1 MMYRRVIPIFLL
13 VILSASLASAGINPF
28 AKKKSKKDNNP
39 IAGIDSKQPDKVLFD
54 RAMDALKKNRFDVA
68 RVTLQT
74 LINTYPDSEYVARA
88 KLAIGDAWYKE
99 GGSTGLAQAEIEYKD
114 FITFFPNMPEAAEA
128 QLKVANIHYKQM
140 EKPDRDYAHAK
151 RAEDEYKQLIQQ
163 FPDSQLV
170 PQAKQRLREVQEVL
184 AEREYRI
191 GRFYY
196 LRESYIA
203 GIARLKTLTDT
214 YPLYSKA
221 ETALYM
227 LGDSYE
233 HEIDLTRASK
243 RLPENAKGKVLQEFS
258 ENAAAAYDK
267 IITHYPTSPEADL
280 AKKRL
285 VAMHLPVPTPTPQAV
300 AQYKAEEAGRKQLG
314 MKARMMLTMHK
325 KPDIS
330 AAAKT
335 GEPTM
340 EEPPQTSAPD
350 LMKKTDAT
358 IVAALTGKPVPK
370 DGDKTAA
377 KPEASSSSSSSGSDD
392 NNVSV
397 STTGSTATP
406 DKTDTP
412 SSSSPATAASPNK
425 TEATPSSDPQAALP
439 APAQVNDAAQP
450 DSAQS
455 SSSDKNQPAASPDG
469 KKTGDDSSTDN
480 KNESSSKK
488 KKKGFFHKIIPF

>member
-1 MMYRRVIPIFLL
+1 MVRKVLTLALL
-13 VILSASLASAGINPF
+13 AATLMIATGCHH
-28 AKKKSKKDNNP
+28 SKVTNP
-39 IAGIDSKQPDKVLFD
+39 IADINSKQPDKVLFD
-54 RAMDALKKNRFDVA
+54 RAMDAMKHGKYDVA
-68 RVTLQT
+68 RLWRQT
-74 LINTYPDSEYVARA
+74 LINTYPDSEYIARA
-88 KLAIGDAWYKE
+88 KLSVGDSWYDE

-140 EKPDRDYAHAK
+140 EKPDRDYTHAK
-151 RAEDEYKQLIQQ
+151 RAEDEYKQLVQQ

-170 PQAKQRLREVQEVL
+170 PQAKQHLREVQEVL

-214 YPLYSKA
+214 YPLYSKS

-243 RLPENAKGKVLQEFS
+243 RLPENAKGKVLQEFADS
-258 ENAAAAYDK
+258 AAAAYAR
-267 IITHYPTSPEADL
+267 IITHYPGSPEAGL
-280 AKKRL
+280 AKQRL
-285 VAMHLPVPTPTPQAV
+285 VALHLPVPTPTNEAI

-314 MKARMMLTMHK
+314 MKAKMMLTMHK

-330 AAAKT
+330 AAAKA

-358 IVAALTGKPVPK
+358 ILAALTGKPVAK
-370 DGDKTAA
+370 DGEKTAA
-377 KPEASSSSSSSGSDD
+377 KPESSSSSSGSGD
-392 NNVSV
+392 NSLSV
-397 STTGSTATP
+397 STGSTAKP
-406 DKTDTP
+406 DE
-412 SSSSPATAASPNK
+412 PAAN
-425 TEATPSSDPQAALP
+425 SDPQTALP
-439 APAQVNDAAQP
+439 APPQVNDAAQP
-450 DSAQS
+450 DSAQGS
-455 SSSDKNQPAASPDG
+455 TSDKE
-469 KKTGDDSSTDN
+469 K
-480 KNESSSKK
+480 
-488 KKKGFFHKIIPF
+488 

>member
-1 MMYRRVIPIFLL
+1 MVRKVLTLALL
-13 VILSASLASAGINPF
+13 AATLMIATGCHH
-28 AKKKSKKDNNP
+28 SKVTNP
-39 IAGIDSKQPDKVLFD
+39 IADINSKQPDKVLFD
-54 RAMDALKKNRFDVA
+54 RAMDAMQHSHYDIA
-68 RVTLQT
+68 RLSLQT

-88 KLAIGDAWYKE
+88 KLGVGDAWFEE
-99 GGSTGLAQAEIEYKD
+99 GGSAGMAQAEVEYKD

-140 EKPDRDYAHAK
+140 EKPDRDYTHAK

-203 GIARLKTLTDT
+203 GIARLKTMTDT
-214 YPLYSKA
+214 YPLYSRS
-221 ETALYM
+221 ESALYM

-233 HEIDLTRASK
+233 HEIELTRASN
-243 RLPENAKGKVLQEFS
+243 RLPESAKGKVLQEFA
-258 ENAAAAYDK
+258 ENAAAAYDR
-267 IITHYPTSPEADL
+267 IISRYPGSPEAGL
-280 AKKRL
+280 AKQRL
-285 VAMHLPVPTPTPQAV
+285 VALHLPVPTPTNEAI

-314 MKARMMLTMHK
+314 MKAKMMLTMHK

-330 AAAKT
+330 AAAKA

-358 IVAALTGKPVPK
+358 ILAALTGKPAPK
-370 DGDKTAA
+370 DGEKAAA
-377 KPEASSSSSSSGSDD
+377 KPDASSSSSSGSGDTSL
-392 NNVSV
+392 SV
-397 STTGSTATP
+397 SAGGTATP
-406 DKTDTP
+406 DKTDAP
-412 SSSSPATAASPNK
+412 
-425 TEATPSSDPQAALP
+425 PSSDPQTALPAP

-450 DSAQS
+450 DSAQT
-455 SSSDKNQPAASPDG
+455 SSSDKDKPATATDE
-469 KKTGDDSSTDN
+469 KKKDDDSSTDA

-488 KKKGFFHKIIPF
+488 KKKGLFRKMIPF

>member
-1 MMYRRVIPIFLL
+1 MMYRRIIPIVLL
-13 VILSASLASAGINPF
+13 VILGASVASAGINPF

-140 EKPDRDYAHAK
+140 EKPDRDYTHAK

-170 PQAKQRLREVQEVL
+170 PQAKQKLRDVQEVL

-214 YPLYSKA
+214 YPLYSKS

-233 HEIDLTRASK
+233 HEIEITRASK
-243 RLPENAKGKVLQEFS
+243 RLPENAKGKVLQEFAD
-258 ENAAAAYDK
+258 NAAQAYTR
-267 IITHYPTSPEADL
+267 IVTRYPTSPEADE
-280 AKKRL
+280 AKKRFI
-285 VAMHLPVPTPTPQAV
+285 AMHLPVPTPTKEAI

-314 MKARMMLTMHK
+314 MKGRIMLNMHK
-325 KPDIS
+325 KPDMT
-330 AAAKT
+330 AAAKS
-335 GEPTM
+335 GDPTM

-350 LMKKTDAT
+350 LGKKTDAT
-358 IVAALTGKPVPK
+358 ILAALTGKPVPK
-370 DGDKTAA
+370 DGDKS
-377 KPEASSSSSSSGSDD
+377 KPATSSSSSDD

-397 STTGSTATP
+397 STGGTATATP
-406 DKTDTP
+406 DKNETAP
-412 SSSSPATAASPNK
+412 SSEPKSEAAPGSDTAV
-425 TEATPSSDPQAALP
+425 P
-439 APAQVNDAAQP
+439 APAQVNDAAP
-450 DSAQS
+450 DAAQS
-455 SSSDKNQPAASPDG
+455 SSSDKTKTATADE
-469 KKTGDDSSTDN
+469 KKKEDDSSTD
-480 KNESSSKK
+480 KNESTSKK
-488 KKKGFFHKIIPF
+488 KKKGLFRKMIPF

>member
-1 MMYRRVIPIFLL
+1 MYRRIIPIFLL
-13 VILSASLASAGINPF
+13 VVLSASLATAGINPF
-28 AKKKSKKDNNP
+28 SKKKSKKDNNP

-54 RAMDALKKNRFDVA
+54 RAMEALKKNRFDVA

-140 EKPDRDYAHAK
+140 EKPDRDYTHAK

-214 YPLYSKA
+214 YPLYSRA
-221 ETALYM
+221 ESALYM

-233 HEIDLTRASK
+233 HEIELTRASK
-243 RLPENAKGKVLQEFS
+243 RLPESAKGKVLQEFA
-258 ENAAAAYDK
+258 ENAAAAYSR
-267 IITHYPTSPEADL
+267 IISRYPTSAEAGM
-280 AKKRL
+280 AKQRL
-285 VAMHLPVPTPTPQAV
+285 VAMHLPVPTPTPAAI

-314 MKARMMLTMHK
+314 MKAKMMLTMHK

-330 AAAKT
+330 AAAKA

-358 IVAALTGKPVPK
+358 IVAALTGRPVPK

-377 KPEASSSSSSSGSDD
+377 KPETSSSSSSGSND
-392 NNVSV
+392 NNLSV
-397 STTGSTATP
+397 STTGSTAKPDEPAPNSAGTTSTP
-406 DKTDTP
+406 GKTDGST
-412 SSSSPATAASPNK
+412 
-425 TEATPSSDPQAALP
+425 SSDPQNALP
-439 APAQVNDAAQP
+439 APPQVNDAAQP
-450 DSAQS
+450 DSTQN
-455 SSSDKNQPAASPDG
+455 SSSDNDKQAASTDD
-469 KKTGDDSSTDN
+469 KKKDDDSSGEN

-488 KKKGFFHKIIPF
+488 KKKGFFHKMIPF

>member
-1 MMYRRVIPIFLL
+1 MMYKKFIPVFLL
-13 VILSASLASAGINPF
+13 VVLATTLASAGLNPF
-28 AKKKSKKDNNP
+28 AKKSKKKDNNP

-54 RAMDALKKNRFDVA
+54 RATEALRKNRYDVT

-140 EKPDRDYAHAK
+140 EKPDRDYTHAK

-203 GIARLKTLTDT
+203 GIARLKTMTDT
-214 YPLYSKA
+214 YPLYSRS
-221 ETALYM
+221 ESALYM

-233 HEIDLTRASK
+233 HEIELTRASK
-243 RLPENAKGKVLQEFS
+243 RLPESAKGKVLQEFADS
-258 ENAAAAYDK
+258 AAAAYAH
-267 IITHYPTSPEADL
+267 ISTRYPGSPEAGL
-280 AKKRL
+280 AKQRL
-285 VAMHLPVPTPTPQAV
+285 VALHLPVPTATPEAI

-314 MKARMMLTMHK
+314 MKGRMMLTMHK

-330 AAAKT
+330 AAAKA

-358 IVAALTGKPVPK
+358 ILAALTGKPAPK

-377 KPEASSSSSSSGSDD
+377 KPDASSSSSSGSGDTSL
-392 NNVSV
+392 SV
-397 STTGSTATP
+397 SAGGTATP
-406 DKTDTP
+406 DKTDAP
-412 SSSSPATAASPNK
+412 
-425 TEATPSSDPQAALP
+425 PSSDPQTALP
-439 APAQVNDAAQP
+439 APAQVNDAAP
-450 DSAQS
+450 ADSAQTS
-455 SSSDKNQPAASPDG
+455 SAQTSSSDKDKPATSTDE
-469 KKTGDDSSTDN
+469 KKKDDDSSTDT

-488 KKKGFFHKIIPF
+488 KKKGFFHKMIPF

>member
-1 MMYRRVIPIFLL
+1 MMFRRFVPVFLL
-13 VILSASLASAGINPF
+13 VILSVSVASAGLNPF
-28 AKKKSKKDNNP
+28 SKKKQKKDNNP

-54 RAMDALKKNRFDVA
+54 RAMESLKKNRFDVA

-140 EKPDRDYAHAK
+140 EKPDRDYNHAK

-163 FPDSQLV
+163 FPDSTLV

-214 YPLYSKA
+214 YPLYSRS
-221 ETALYM
+221 ESALYM

-233 HEIDLTRASK
+233 HEIELTRASK
-243 RLPENAKGKVLQEFS
+243 RLPESAKGKVLQEFAD
-258 ENAAAAYDK
+258 NAAAAYDR
-267 IITHYPTSPEADL
+267 IVTRYPTSAEAEL

-285 VAMHLPVPTPTPQAV
+285 VAMHLAVPKPTPEAI

-314 MKARMMLTMHK
+314 MKGKMMLTLHK
-325 KPDIS
+325 KPDMS
-330 AAAKT
+330 AAAKS

-350 LMKKTDAT
+350 LVKKTDAT
-358 IVAALTGKPVPK
+358 ILAAILGKPVPK
-370 DGDKTAA
+370 DGEKTAS
-377 KPEASSSSSSSGSDD
+377 KPEASSSSSSSASGDS
-392 NNVSV
+392 NVSV

-406 DKTDTP
+406 DK
-412 SSSSPATAASPNK
+412 S
-425 TEATPSSDPQAALP
+425 EATPASDPQTALP
-439 APAQVNDAAQP
+439 APPQVNDAAQP

-455 SSSDKNQPAASPDG
+455 SSDKDAQATTSDE
-469 KKTGDDSSTDN
+469 KKKDDDSSSDS
-480 KNESSSKK
+480 KNESTSKK
-488 KKKGFFHKIIPF
+488 KKKGLFRKMIPF

>member
-1 MMYRRVIPIFLL
+1 MYRRIIPIFLL
-13 VILSASLASAGINPF
+13 VVLSASVASAGINPF
-28 AKKKSKKDNNP
+28 SKKKSKKDNNP

-140 EKPDRDYAHAK
+140 EKPDRDYTHAK

-184 AEREYRI
+184 GEREYRI

-221 ETALYM
+221 ESALYM

-233 HEIDLTRASK
+233 HEIELTRASK
-243 RLPENAKGKVLQEFS
+243 RLPESAKGKVLQ
-258 ENAAAAYDK
+258 
-267 IITHYPTSPEADL
+267 
-280 AKKRL
+280 
-285 VAMHLPVPTPTPQAV
+285 
-300 AQYKAEEAGRKQLG
+300 
-314 MKARMMLTMHK
+314 
-325 KPDIS
+325 
-330 AAAKT
+330 
-335 GEPTM
+335 
-340 EEPPQTSAPD
+340 
-350 LMKKTDAT
+350 
-358 IVAALTGKPVPK
+358 
-370 DGDKTAA
+370 
-377 KPEASSSSSSSGSDD
+377 
-392 NNVSV
+392 
-397 STTGSTATP
+397 
-406 DKTDTP
+406 
-412 SSSSPATAASPNK
+412 
-425 TEATPSSDPQAALP
+425 
-439 APAQVNDAAQP
+439 
-450 DSAQS
+450 
-455 SSSDKNQPAASPDG
+455 
-469 KKTGDDSSTDN
+469 
-480 KNESSSKK
+480 
-488 KKKGFFHKIIPF
+488 